1 MITFE
6 QVKQD
11 LRNLK
16 HIEYSIQTFTEAH
29 DKLQKQYDKH
39 KQDKSATDEDLKKLQ
54 LSLEKLD
61 TNEFIK
67 KSIEKKEQYFEA
79 ISHLEPINQTI
90 IIDSVINGVTYWR
103 IGNKLGF
110 SEIAIKK
117 RVNKSIRQI
126 VDYLNKL

>member
-1 MITFE
+1 MVNFE

-16 HIEYSIQTFTEAH
+16 HIEYSIQTFTEAQE
-29 DKLQKQYDKH
+29 KLQKQYEKH
-39 KQDKSATDEDLKKLQ
+39 KQTKSATDEDLQKLKE
-54 LSLEKLD
+54 SMDKLD
-61 TNEFIK
+61 ANGFIK
-67 KSIEKKEQYFEA
+67 QSILKKDQYFEA

-90 IIDSVINGVTYWR
+90 IVDSVINGVTYWK

-110 SEIAIKK
+110 SEVAIKK
-117 RVNKSIRQI
+117 RVNKAVRQI

>member
-1 MITFE
+1 MVNFE

-16 HIEYSIQTFTEAH
+16 HIEYSIQTFTEAQE
-29 DKLQKQYDKH
+29 KLQKQYEKH
-39 KQDKSATDEDLKKLQ
+39 QQDKSATDEDLKKLKE
-54 LSLEKLD
+54 SMDKLD
-61 TNEFIK
+61 ANGFIK
-67 KSIEKKEQYFEA
+67 QSILKKEQYLEA

-90 IIDSVINGVTYWR
+90 IVDSVINGVTYWK

-110 SEIAIKK
+110 SEVAIKK
-117 RVNKSIRQI
+117 RVNKAVRQI